1 MKKTIISLL
10 LLCSC
15 ALIADAQK
23 QSLGFEMGFAQPVL
37 RENPESGKKK
47 LPNITQMNGLKLGF
61 VYDATLVKGFGFRL
75 GVNYTYAG
83 NHTKWQSE
91 STFSTAQKIKYSN
104 QMHTLEIPI
113 DWQYKFEIAN
123 ETYLILYT
131 GPAFQYTF
139 AFDKTTYRKNE
150 LTNASEVNKESHFA
164 VDNDKDGT
172 ADYRPWNLTWGVGA
186 GFQYQ
191 NYYIRGGY
199 DFGILNHYNDTFFD
213 NSSDTSAEYRTR
225 GRFDQWSIRIGIYFL
240 NF

>member
-1 MKKTIISLL
+1 MKKTIIALL
-10 LLCSC
+10 LLCSF
-15 ALIADAQK
+15 ALTVEAQD
-23 QSLGFEMGFAQPVL
+23 QSLGFEMGYTQPIL
-37 RENPESGKKK
+37 RENPASEKKK
-47 LPNITQMNGLKLGF
+47 LPNVTKLNGLKLGL

-75 GVNYTYAG
+75 GVNYIYAG

-104 QMHTLEIPI
+104 QMHTIEIPI
-113 DWQYKFEIAN
+113 DWQYKFEIAK

-150 LTNASEVNKESHFA
+150 LTQESEVIKKPHFR
-164 VDNDKDGT
+164 VDNDEDGIY
-172 ADYRPWNLTWGVGA
+172 DYRPWNLTWGIGA

-199 DFGILNHYNDTFFD
+199 DFGILNHYKDTFFD
-213 NSSDTSAEYRTR
+213 NPFNTSAEYRMR